1 MGNRFTFESAQPTP
15 SVFLVRPEVGGS
27 HRVVE
32 EHWETEPLAG
42 YHDYRD
48 LYGNVCRRA
57 TLPTGPCA
65 LRYDA
70 VVETLPEPDPVAPVA
85 IEHFPADLPDE
96 VLLYTLPSRYCLSD
110 VLCGRTQELFGGLS
124 PGWSRVQAICDWVHE
139 QIHFSYGTST
149 VATTAADVL
158 EKREGVCRD
167 FTHLAMTFCRALDI
181 PTRYVFGYIPDI
193 DVPPPDSPMDFCAWF
208 EAYLG
213 GGWWTFD
220 PRNNQRRKGRVTIA
234 RGRDAADVAM
244 VTTYG
249 PSTLQT
255 MEVWADD
262 RAATHSNEF
271 NRNEFTA
278 QSNGTV

>member
-1 MGNRFTFESAQPTP
+1 M
-15 SVFLVRPEVGGS
+15 
-27 HRVVE
+27 
-32 EHWETEPLAG
+32 
-42 YHDYRD
+42 
-48 LYGNVCRRA
+48 
-57 TLPTGPCA
+57 
-65 LRYDA
+65 
-70 VVETLPEPDPVAPVA
+70 
-85 IEHFPADLPDE
+85 
-96 VLLYTLPSRYCLSD
+96 
-110 VLCGRTQELFGGLS
+110 
-124 PGWSRVQAICDWVHE
+124 
-139 QIHFSYGTST
+139 ST

-158 EKREGVCRD
+158 EKRVGVCRD

-181 PTRYVFGYIPDI
+181 PTRYVFGYIPAI

-262 RAATHSNEF
+262 VTPQDMRRHSGASHQVVEQREFDTLDETPASRRRPRSSAKSASSTAT
-271 NRNEFTA
+271 
-278 QSNGTV
+278 